1 MKRILGIV
9 MSVLFVLSF
18 LFVPFSSAGEPYAPV
33 HKFKDKEFKGAF
45 GMTLKEAKEMELWPP
60 VMEGEVPD
68 KSAVAAPFYPGAE
81 IVDLKGPVRI
91 RKGGKFINKGL
102 STMELVSKDPF
113 EKVVSFY
120 TEKLKGWKI
129 KKYQNSQYF
138 AKSGKVEDNSK
149 AMKVPHVGIS
159 KIEGL
164 MNKSKYTALVP
175 GTKSVISVNF
185 EQKK

>member
-1 MKRILGIV
+1 MKQILGIV

-33 HKFKDKEFKGAF
+33 HKFQDKEFKGAF

-60 VMEGEVPD
+60 VKEGDIPD
-68 KSAVAAPFYPGAE
+68 KIAIAAPPYPNAE
-81 IVDLKGPVRI
+81 IVSITGPHKTREN
-91 RKGGKFINKGL
+91 GKFVYMGL
-102 STMELVSKDPF
+102 SSIELVTTDTF
-113 EKVVSFY
+113 DKVVSFY
-120 TEKLKGWKI
+120 REKLKGWKI

-138 AKSGKVEDNSK
+138 AKSGKVEINSK
-149 AMKVPHVGIS
+149 AMKVPHLGIS

-175 GTKSVISVNF
+175 GTKSVIAVYF